1 MKGPNTNWELLI
13 VNYLCDWQVYVSCTE
28 VGMSHW
34 KLTGGVI
41 ASQDRIVSSEDI
53 APHFVTYWIK

>member
-34 KLTGGVI
+34 KLTGEVI
-41 ASQDRIVSSEDI
+41 ASQDRTASSEDI
-53 APHFVTYWIK
+53 APHFVAYWIK